1 MKSEIEFSGLG
12 FSSWNLLGTNTLY
25 QGTTS
30 VAPDRPE
37 LVGFS
42 LCGCGITAPRSLT
55 PKKTR
60 GLKPSRFSLRAAR
73 LKSCPDTNHPTSD
86 FRITAQL
93 SPASTRSRSRPRAGL
108 SGRDRR
114 RGSALLAVLWLTA
127 ALAAIGFALSSTVR
141 SETDRTANAAEG
153 ARAYF
158 LASGAVERAALEWMW
173 SRMNPTNPRI
183 PLGAGIVD
191 YDFPNGAARVEIVPE
206 TSKLNVNTAPPAQL
220 YQLCLALGLEPG
232 RAREIATAIDEWRRP
247 VESPEFDAFY
257 LSLTPSFQQPHAS
270 FQEIEELLLVKG
282 VTPDIFYGGYAP
294 SEEPGGAHLVARTGL
309 ADCLSVYGSHDR
321 VDVNTAKP
329 EVLAAVGLAPQLV
342 GALLERRRSAPLDP
356 QQLAQFLDSEGAQDA
371 MLRVGGNS
379 IYFMRATARLR
390 VPGGGL
396 SDLKRTVAASVKYMP
411 TGYDSPIH
419 ILRWYDSAWS
429 N

>member
-1 MKSEIEFSGLG
+1 M
-12 FSSWNLLGTNTLY
+12 
-25 QGTTS
+25 
-30 VAPDRPE
+30 
-37 LVGFS
+37 
-42 LCGCGITAPRSLT
+42 
-55 PKKTR
+55 
-60 GLKPSRFSLRAAR
+60 
-73 LKSCPDTNHPTSD
+73 
-86 FRITAQL
+86 
-93 SPASTRSRSRPRAGL
+93 
-108 SGRDRR
+108 
-114 RGSALLAVLWLTA
+114 LWLTA